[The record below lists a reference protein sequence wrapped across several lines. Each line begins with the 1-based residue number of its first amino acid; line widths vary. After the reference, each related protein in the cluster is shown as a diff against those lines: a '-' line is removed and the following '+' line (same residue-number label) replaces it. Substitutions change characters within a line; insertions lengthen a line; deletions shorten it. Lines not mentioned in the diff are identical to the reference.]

1 MQALVERARSIRKHP
16 PRIVWI
22 LALLLGAVCLVGF
35 IRILTTEPNPA
46 GPSPASKRTSAA
58 PVAPIAPVATVA
70 RAPYGPTF
78 TTGLIVGVAAGAAL
92 GYFATRHSAR
102 KTP

>member
-35 IRILTTEPNPA
+35 IRIMTTEPDPA
-46 GPSPASKRTSAA
+46 GPDRVSKRTST
-58 PVAPIAPVATVA
+58 APVATSA
-70 RAPYGPTF
+70 GAPRGPTF
-78 TTGLIVGVAAGAAL
+78 TTGLLVGVAAGAAL